1 MERLVLEP
9 MSRPDRRP
17 GPVSNKIDVLS
28 QRLTTR
34 TSAGTW
40 LHLLSDPDALL
51 TSCVS
56 QVNGS
61 ESKCLVASH
70 SIVPSG
76 LRSALIRVKRLA
88 LKCRHFRFKAHELH
102 VVTTSSPSKSQGAGS
117 TMFLHP
123 RNPSSLPLSFAR
135 HPQGSKETRDEATPY
150 CRVHEE
156 RAIID
161 HLINLN
167 YSFWPYKNHLSRL
180 PRLTHISVRRTQHVQ
195 SRSSTPS
202 QDVRAGHWQGETS
215 HRFNSSHVLPR
226 HADHPC
232 LVNLEPLTGRL
243 DRRREGKA
251 SRPQSLCQ

>member
-88 LKCRHFRFKAHELH
+88 LKCRHFRFKAHESH
-102 VVTTSSPSKSQGAGS
+102 VITTSSSSKGGRGKHQCFCIRAIHPTRSRSLAIRRGRQRKQETKRPHIAGS
-117 TMFLHP
+117 
-123 RNPSSLPLSFAR
+123 S
-135 HPQGSKETRDEATPY
+135 
-150 CRVHEE
+150 
-156 RAIID
+156 
-161 HLINLN
+161 
-167 YSFWPYKNHLSRL
+167 
-180 PRLTHISVRRTQHVQ
+180 
-195 SRSSTPS
+195 
-202 QDVRAGHWQGETS
+202 
-215 HRFNSSHVLPR
+215 
-226 HADHPC
+226 
-232 LVNLEPLTGRL
+232 
-243 DRRREGKA
+243 
-251 SRPQSLCQ
+251 